1 MPQPAST
8 PRKPHKIKKWSGPAT
23 CADWVWMSR
32 FEHRYDQK
40 SRTKAEARAARR
52 ARNLAIGLRH
62 DHHDN
67 PGAARPIQI
76 PGGFGHAQTREL
88 VKDRLLHGFRWRG
101 GPVADNI
108 RDLRAAFHEPG
119 LISDQHP
126 ILKLFVTKLRRA
138 RNLYIGDTKSERFT
152 SDSKLL
158 ALDAAYVED
167 NRVMCGVLRIE
178 LGHVVSAAE
187 VEDACQTAGV
197 PHPNIIVGWKDRD
210 GAYVHPHLI
219 WLLHESLPLGDE
231 APKRFRSLYRGV
243 LRGLTKALLPIGAD
257 PAGLLNSHRHKNP
270 LSPLWDRKVL
280 AEQPYQLRDLAKQV
294 DITVRMATL
303 NELAVLRGAGSM
315 KPRVPDHPN
324 PTVAIASNWL
334 FSELAG
340 WARTA
345 VVRHRAEGGD
355 RPALATAVAAEADRL
370 MSALSGDLRRKNRR
384 ALATVASAANWTWT
398 KFRAPTP
405 RKRLSPEEIAQRE
418 SDGARQTA
426 AKRRAKTKAIIIAAA
441 TMLQAKS
448 GQTPTQVAVLAAV
461 QAAGI
466 KTEKTV
472 RSYWPDVLAAL
483 PTGNLPSPYVK
494 KNEADG
500 MDGAMNQQPPPDVT
514 DPGEQTAT
522 SMRDREARRD
532 DTIATMKAGSP
543 RPTPQTCLLEGNQ
556 EHAPSKAGQA
566 GLRDRDLEAAAG
578 PGVPRVR
585 PHQGAREAIGP
596 AVPGRSA

>member
-1 MPQPAST
+1 
-8 PRKPHKIKKWSGPAT
+8 
-23 CADWVWMSR
+23 MSR

-40 SRTKAEARAARR
+40 SRTKAEARTARR
-52 ARNLAIGLRH
+52 ARNIAIGLRH
-62 DHHDN
+62 DYHDN
-67 PGAARPIQI
+67 PDPAPPTQI
-76 PGGFGHAQTREL
+76 PGGFGHTCMHKL

-101 GPVADNI
+101 GPVAGNA
-108 RDLRAAFHEPG
+108 RYLRAAFHEHG
-119 LISDQHP
+119 LVSDQHP

-138 RNLYIGDTKSERFT
+138 RNLYIGDSKSERFT

-178 LGHVVSAAE
+178 LDHVVSAAE
-187 VEDACQTAGV
+187 IEAACQMAGV
-197 PHPNIIVGWKDRD
+197 PRPNIIVGWKDRD

-280 AEQPYQLRDLAKQV
+280 AEQPYQLRDLAEQV
-294 DITVRMATL
+294 DITVRMAAL
-303 NELAVLRGAGSM
+303 NEMAALRCAGSL
-315 KPRVPDHPN
+315 KPMVPDHPN
-324 PTVAIASNWL
+324 PMVASASNRF

-355 RPALATAVAAEADRL
+355 RPAFATAVAAEAHRL
-370 MSALSGDLRRKNRR
+370 MSVLSCDSRYNNRR
-384 ALATVASAANWTWT
+384 ALATAASVANWTWT

-405 RKRLSPEEIAQRE
+405 QMRLSLEEIAQRE
-418 SDGARQTA
+418 SDGGRQTA

-441 TMLQAKS
+441 AMLQADS
-448 GQTPTQVAVLAAV
+448 GQKPTQAAV
-461 QAAGI
+461 HAVVQNAGI
-466 KTEKTV
+466 RSEKTV

-483 PTGNLPSPYVK
+483 TTGNLPSPYVK

-500 MDGAMNQQPPPDVT
+500 TDGAMDQQTPPDVT

-522 SMRDREARRD
+522 SMRDLEARRD
-532 DTIATMKAGSP
+532 DTIATIKAGSP
-543 RPTPQTCLLEGNQ
+543 LPTPLTCHLEENQ
-556 EHAPSKAGQA
+556 EHAPSKAGHT
-566 GLRDRDLEAAAG
+566 GLRDRNLEAAAG
-578 PGVPRVR
+578 PRVPRVR
-585 PHQGAREAIGP
+585 PHQGTREAIGP